1 MESHARRRGHLPL
14 VGAAS
19 DGQSAGS
26 AARRLLFVF
35 VAPKRCLLSQQI
47 EMSHPPI
54 CGRAAPPGSHVGP
67 PLSTRAS
74 LGRTPILVAI
84 PSLPSSVVQQH
95 GDPVFRFGSTMAT
108 GHERTDTLRPR
119 CRRRG
124 NGGSVVNKRWN
135 QAGRRCRKRSGAFT
149 DGPPMRQLV
158 HGNGSGQRGYVPL
171 PCARA
176 EAERAAMSGDGE
188 ALPEDQGRSAFAD
201 QGIKE
206 KR

>member
-54 CGRAAPPGSHVGP
+54 CGRAAPPVHTSGP
-67 PLSTRAS
+67 RFPPARPSAAHPS
-74 LGRTPILVAI
+74 SW
-84 PSLPSSVVQQH
+84 PSLHFLLQLCSSMATLC
-95 GDPVFRFGSTMAT
+95 FALAARRTMAT

-124 NGGSVVNKRWN
+124 NGGS
-135 QAGRRCRKRSGAFT
+135 F
-149 DGPPMRQLV
+149 GPRF
-158 HGNGSGQRGYVPL
+158 G
-171 PCARA
+171 C
-176 EAERAAMSGDGE
+176 
-188 ALPEDQGRSAFAD
+188 
-201 QGIKE
+201 K
-206 KR
+206 